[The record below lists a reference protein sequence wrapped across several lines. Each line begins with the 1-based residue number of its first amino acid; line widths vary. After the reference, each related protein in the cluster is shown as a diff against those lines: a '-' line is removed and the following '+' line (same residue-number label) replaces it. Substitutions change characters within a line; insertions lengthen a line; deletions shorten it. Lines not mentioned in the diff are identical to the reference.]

1 MGEDKKLLTCCCFLL
16 CFVLNPSGE
25 QSQKLRLNIAHL
37 FFGSTLF
44 FISFSGYILYIKV
57 NLIAISTTF

>member
-37 FFGSTLF
+37 FFWVNIIF
-44 FISFSGYILYIKV
+44 HFIFRLYTIYNKG
-57 NLIAISTTF
+57 